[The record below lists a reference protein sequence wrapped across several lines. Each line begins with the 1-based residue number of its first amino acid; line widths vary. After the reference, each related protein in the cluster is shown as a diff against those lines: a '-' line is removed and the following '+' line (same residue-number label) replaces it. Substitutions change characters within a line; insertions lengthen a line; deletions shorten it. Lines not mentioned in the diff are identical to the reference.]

1 MSQMINVKE
10 LRGRLSE
17 IIKRVQQG
25 DKFTVIYR
33 SRPAFQIVPVDAS
46 EDALLPLAD
55 DPLYQAPPVGR
66 TTDGMRSQDHDKT
79 LYDS

>member
-1 MSQMINVKE
+1 MGQIINVKE

-33 SRPAFQIVPVDAS
+33 SRPAFQIIPVNAEGD
-46 EDALLPLAD
+46 DLLSLAD
-55 DPLYQAPPVGR
+55 DPLYKAPAVGR
-66 TTDGMRSQDHDKT
+66 TSDGMTSQDHDQV
-79 LYDS
+79 LY